1 MHTTFVS
8 QYKICDLSFMQL
20 MFTYARIVSIVIS
33 SSEMLKPH
41 WLKLSHA
48 TGTINA
54 YCLFYAPKGAIM
66 NVNSAFFHVILNS
79 RFLHLNSGIK

>member
-20 MFTYARIVSIVIS
+20 MLTYARIVSIVIS

-41 WLKLSHA
+41 WLKLSHV
-48 TGTINA
+48 TNA
-54 YCLFYAPKGAIM
+54 YCFFYAPTGAIM
-66 NVNSAFFHVILNS
+66 NVNGAFFHVILNS
-79 RFLHLNSGIK
+79 RFLRLNSGIK